1 MLRLWKYRLQ
11 TFSAQAKLQQF
22 VGKFPQSE
30 SLLQTTSRPLWT
42 CDLKLKAGEPGV
54 HCFNWEKSCSA
65 GVLVCCTGNDVLRD

>member
-42 CDLKLKAGEPGV
+42 
-54 HCFNWEKSCSA
+54 
-65 GVLVCCTGNDVLRD
+65 